1 MTNQEALYELKNNLN
16 VDYGRKLEW
25 QIERLDDAIDMAIKA
40 LEAQDKCC
48 IPTDWIY
55 EYCERFNTNKYK
67 EPFSDEAL
75 ADRQYMRDLTARAV
89 IAEMMMEY
97 QHRRKLDDVL

>member
-16 VDYGRKLEW
+16 VDYGNKLEW
-25 QIERLDDAIDMAIKA
+25 QIARLDEAIDMAIKA
-40 LEAQDKCC
+40 LETQGKRC

-55 EYCERFNTNKYK
+55 EFCKRFNTEKYK

-75 ADRQYMRDLTARAV
+75 ADRQYMRDLTARAA

-97 QHRRKLDDVL
+97 QRRRKLDDAL